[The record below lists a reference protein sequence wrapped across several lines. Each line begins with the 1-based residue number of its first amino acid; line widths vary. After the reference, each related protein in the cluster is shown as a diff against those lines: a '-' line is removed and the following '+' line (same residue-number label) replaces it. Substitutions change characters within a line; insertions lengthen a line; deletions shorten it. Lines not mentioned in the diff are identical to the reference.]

1 MRRVEPW
8 LLPATPDEGRMW
20 LTWLVRLRWLALFAQ
35 AVTLAFV
42 FKMLDGF
49 GVIVAWIA
57 TMSVLAAANLWAWT
71 RAAQGDE
78 VPAGG
83 VLVHLLVDVL
93 ALTTFFG
100 IGGGPDNPFVSL
112 YYVHVAM
119 AAVMLPPRLAFLVI
133 ATALVGYS
141 AT

>member
-42 FKMLDGF
+42 FHMLNGV
-49 GVIVAWIA
+49 GVIVAWVA
-57 TMSVLAAANLWAWT
+57 TMATLAVANVWAST
-71 RAAQGDE
+71 RATQAGD
-78 VPAGG
+78 VHPGG
-83 VLVHLLVDVL
+83 VLGHLLLDVV

-112 YYVHVAM
+112 YFVHVAM
-119 AAVMLPPRLAFLVI
+119 AAVMLPPRYAFLVV
-133 ATALVGYS
+133 ATALL
-141 AT
+141 